1 MKEIK
6 NILVPLDGSKNSLR
20 GLERAIYLAL
30 SCQARITGVTVV
42 GHLPVSGIHNVSAW
56 RKNWVKQA
64 KKDLDKAK
72 RIAARDGVDLREKI
86 CYGNPGSEIVKVA
99 SKNKADLIVI
109 GARGMGGIKET
120 FLGST
125 SQYVAHKTKVPVV
138 IVK

>member
-6 NILVPLDGSKNSLR
+6 KILVPLDGSKNSLR

-30 SCQARITGVTVV
+30 SCQARITGVMVV
-42 GHLPVSGIHNVSAW
+42 GNLPVTGLHNVAAW

-64 KKDLDKAK
+64 KQELIKAK
-72 RIAARDGVDLREKI
+72 KRAARDGVDLREKI
-86 CYGNPGSEIVKVA
+86 CYGNPGSEIVALAQKEK
-99 SKNKADLIVI
+99 SDLIVI

-125 SQYVAHKTKVPVV
+125 SQYVAHKAKAPVV